1 MSSINSEEIISIL
14 KEEIDN
20 FHSTEGAKEVGN
32 VIWVGDGI
40 ATVYGID
47 HAMYGEIVTF
57 ENGVKGMVQDIKRN
71 EIGVIIFGKDT
82 GIKEGTKVA
91 RTKKR
96 AGVPV
101 GGNFIGRIVDALGAP
116 IDGKGEIQADDYR
129 PIEQEAPGIIDRKS
143 VSVPMETGILAIDSM
158 FPIGRGQRELIIG
171 DRQTGKTSIAID
183 TILNQKGKRRNV
195 YLCGNRTESLY
206 GSKISRN
213 TGKIRSNG
221 IYYGIFCN
229 SQRLCAF
236 AVHCAIFWNSSC
248 RVFYV

>member
-143 VSVPMETGILAIDSM
+143 VSVPMETGILAIDLHV
-158 FPIGRGQRELIIG
+158 P
-171 DRQTGKTSIAID
+171 
-183 TILNQKGKRRNV
+183 
-195 YLCGNRTESLY
+195 NRTWTARIDY
-206 GSKISRN
+206 R
-213 TGKIRSNG
+213 
-221 IYYGIFCN
+221 
-229 SQRLCAF
+229 
-236 AVHCAIFWNSSC
+236 
-248 RVFYV
+248 